1 MRTRL
6 TYLSVLMTVA
16 AALVVAVV
24 LALGG
29 GGTSGTASAAG
40 AVGSSPRA
48 ILEQAC
54 AADRDVTSGRADFRL
69 TLTPTLDPA
78 AEAPAQ
84 ARMALGAPIEVSGD
98 VAVDSDPFVGAINV
112 EVSLGDGSYTT
123 QVAMRWIDDEA
134 WVKVLGL
141 WYQAPPEAQERLA
154 EARARMAAGETAA
167 DDGPDA
173 DELASMGLDPWSW
186 ITGLELVDS
195 ERIDG
200 VAAHHIGGGLDVA
213 AMIDDLVAFSATPQ
227 FEAMLREHAP
237 AEALAEFR
245 SVDRAELDE
254 AAAKATEAVRD
265 VRGEVWVAAESG
277 RVLKAAGAATLVP
290 PAEADVAWLESIAVA
305 GTVRYGGFDEPV
317 TVQPPADPRPW
328 DDLQRLCG
336 GHDGSP
342 FAD

>member
-1 MRTRL
+1 VRTRR
-6 TYLSVLMTVA
+6 TYLSVLVTAA

-24 LALGG
+24 PALGG
-29 GGTSGTASAAG
+29 GGASGTASAAAG
-40 AVGSSPRA
+40 VGSSPRA

-54 AADRDVTSGRADFRL
+54 AADKGITSGRADFRF
-69 TLTPTLDPA
+69 TLTATLDPA
-78 AEAPAQ
+78 VEAPAQ

-98 VAVDSDPFVGAINV
+98 IAVDSDPFVGSIDV
-112 EVSLGDGSYTT
+112 EVSLGDGSYAT

-134 WVKVLGL
+134 WVKVLGV
-141 WYQAPPEAQERLA
+141 WYQVPPEAQERLA
-154 EARARMAAGETAA
+154 EARARMAAGGTAA

-186 ITGLELVDS
+186 VTGLELIGS

-200 VAAHHIGGGLDVA
+200 VAAQHIGGGLDVA
-213 AMIDDLVAFSATPQ
+213 TMIDDLVAFSATPR
-227 FEAMLREHAP
+227 FETMLREHAP
-237 AEALAEFR
+237 AAALAEFR

-254 AAAKATEAVRD
+254 AAAAAAAAVRD
-265 VRGEVWVAAESG
+265 VRGEVWVAAGSG
-277 RVLKAAGAATLVP
+277 RMLKAAGAATLVP
-290 PAEADVAWLESIAVA
+290 PAEADVALLESIDVA
-305 GTVRYGGFDEPV
+305 GTVSYGGFDEPV

-336 GHDGSP
+336 GRDGAP